1 MNKKKILLIE
11 DEPNQV
17 MMIKFRLEAN
27 NFDFISAC
35 DGEEGLKKAS
45 EEKPDLILLDLILPT
60 IDGYE
65 VCRRL
70 KQSPDKNIPIII
82 LTASTAHI
90 GAELM
95 KKCLSCG
102 ADDYIIKPF
111 EPAELLAK
119 IKAQLAEK

>member
-11 DEPNQV
+11 DEPYQV
-17 MMIKFRLEAN
+17 MMIKFRMEAN

-35 DGEEGLKKAS
+35 NGEEGLKKAY
-45 EEKPDLILLDLILPT
+45 EEKPDLILLDLFMPV

-70 KQSPDKNIPIII
+70 RQNPKTKNIPVIFF
-82 LTASTAHI
+82 TASAGKDI
-90 GAELM
+90 KE
-95 KKCLSCG
+95 KYVDYG

-111 EPAELLAK
+111 ESEELVAK
-119 IKAQLAEK
+119 IKALLAEK